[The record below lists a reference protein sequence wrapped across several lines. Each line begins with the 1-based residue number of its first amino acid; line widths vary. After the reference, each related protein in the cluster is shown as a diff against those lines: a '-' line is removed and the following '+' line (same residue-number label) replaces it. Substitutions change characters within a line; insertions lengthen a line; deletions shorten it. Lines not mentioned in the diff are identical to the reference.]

1 MHSRCQLYFTRRWSP
16 VYRYSFGL
24 GKRSGGLSS
33 YSRGGYSAQLA
44 DLLARLQALQVKK
57 CCSRAVVL
65 ECQVAGVG

>member
-1 MHSRCQLYFTRRWSP
+1 M
-16 VYRYSFGL
+16 YRYSFGL

-57 CCSRAVVL
+57 YCSRAMVPD
-65 ECQVAGVG
+65 CKVAGVGQARSLH